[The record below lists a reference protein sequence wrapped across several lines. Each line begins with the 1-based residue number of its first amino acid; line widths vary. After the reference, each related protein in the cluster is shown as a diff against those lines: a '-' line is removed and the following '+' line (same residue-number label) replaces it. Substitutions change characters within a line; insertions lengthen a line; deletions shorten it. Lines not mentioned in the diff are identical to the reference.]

1 MTNYRSI
8 SLLSVFLKVC
18 EQFMYSRLR
27 QHLHT
32 DNKLVTEQ
40 HGFRKEMSTEI
51 AAFRQTD
58 GVVKSV
64 N

>member
-1 MTNYRSI
+1 
-8 SLLSVFLKVC
+8 
-18 EQFMYSRLR
+18 MYSRLS

-32 DNKLVTEQ
+32 DNNLVTEQ

-51 AAFRQTD
+51 AALRQTD